1 MVQQAQVALP
11 SFGARTDECYQN
23 ERRIPSCEVGT
34 RYPVPSVW
42 GVLSD
47 GGFFA
52 CSSLSMTCSGF
63 LFLLQL
69 TSCWVFTLRIW
80 FSILSGLVAQQ
91 AQVALPS
98 FGARA
103 DECYQNERR
112 IPSCE
117 VGTRYPL
124 PSVWG
129 VLSDGG
135 FFALLS
141 LSMRC
146 AGSLGFDAANK
157 LVGAIRSEFGFQS

>member
-1 MVQQAQVALP
+1 M
-11 SFGARTDECYQN
+11 GR
-23 ERRIPSCEVGT
+23 
-34 RYPVPSVW
+34 
-42 GVLSD
+42 
-47 GGFFA
+47 GFVHA
-52 CSSLSMTCSGF
+52 PCAKIG
-63 LFLLQL
+63 Q
-69 TSCWVFTLRIW
+69 
-80 FSILSGLVAQQ
+80 ILSGLVAQQ

-117 VGTRYPL
+117 AGTRYPV
-124 PSVWG
+124 PSVWV
-129 VLSDGG
+129 VLRDGG

-157 LVGAIRSEFGFQS
+157 LVGAIRSEFGLQ